1 MTHTEKKSWKDTKLY
16 KGNSLSSFR
25 DNRNDAYKMSEIKK
39 ILEEKNEIIR
49 RQKNK
54 IEMLEN
60 NIIAISKE
68 KAKISN
74 SSILNNGISSF

>member
-1 MTHTEKKSWKDTKLY
+1 
-16 KGNSLSSFR
+16 
-25 DNRNDAYKMSEIKK
+25 MSEIKK

-68 KAKISN
+68 KAKAN
-74 SSILNNGISSF
+74 GSSLMNNGISSFS

>member
-1 MTHTEKKSWKDTKLY
+1 
-16 KGNSLSSFR
+16 
-25 DNRNDAYKMSEIKK
+25 
-39 ILEEKNEIIR
+39 
-49 RQKNK
+49 
-54 IEMLEN
+54 MLEN